1 MTQFTLERTHLPM
14 ASTTAPANAAGI
26 PSLANGPSVSFLAT
40 LGSEWSKF
48 VTLRSMWINVI
59 LSLVLSVT
67 MTGLISWATAW
78 SYEDWGQSDQ
88 VSFDPIMFSVS
99 GTIVAAIVFVVMNVQ
114 LVASEYSS
122 GMIRQTMT
130 TTPKR
135 SRVFWAKLLVNAA
148 VVTVL
153 TAIVGVANFLV
164 AQWVFAIYDAPTAS
178 LSDGDTQRLL
188 LGMTLTAPVYPIIA
202 TVAAFLLRSAA
213 GAITLVLGLIFVPS
227 MFGGLLPRRYQED
240 VLAYLPP
247 SLADSIS
254 LHHLDPDNQLYA
266 DPSVAWI
273 ALVAWMVVL
282 CAVGLWFLK
291 RRDV

>member
-1 MTQFTLERTHLPM
+1 M
-14 ASTTAPANAAGI
+14 ASTTAPATSAGTPPI
-26 PSLANGPSVSFLAT
+26 ANGPSISFLAT
-40 LGSEWSKF
+40 LSSEWSKF

-59 LSLVLSVT
+59 LSLVLSIT
-67 MTGLISWATAW
+67 MTGLISWASAW
-78 SYEDWGQSDQ
+78 SYDDWGTSDQ
-88 VSFDPIMFSVS
+88 ASFDPIMFSVS
-99 GTIVAAIVFVVMNVQ
+99 GAIVAAIVFVVMNVQ

-135 SRVFWAKLLVNAA
+135 SRVFWSKLLVSSIVVTILTA
-148 VVTVL
+148 VVS
-153 TAIVGVANFLV
+153 VGNFLV
-164 AQWVFAIYDAPTAS
+164 AQWVFGIYDAPTAS
-178 LSDGDTQRLL
+178 LSDGDTRRLL
-188 LGMTLTAPVYPIIA
+188 IGMILTAPTYPIIA

-240 VLAYLPP
+240 ILAFLPP
-247 SLADSIS
+247 SLADSIAM
-254 LHHLDPDNQLYA
+254 HHLDPDNQLYA

-273 ALVAWMVVL
+273 ALIAWMVVF
-282 CAVGLWFLK
+282 CAVGLWFLN